1 MPTKTSTMRQEGD
14 VGNSTTPTRLRR
26 GPAVSLSEAIREAL
40 KTLGDPDAPASK
52 VKEIVL
58 TSHPALAWMT
68 ENERNWNSYVS
79 QNRDKA
85 AEEMAVERRKTKRGR
100 RTQVSLSEAIRA
112 ALKKLGD
119 PDAPASE
126 VKDIV
131 VALIHHS
138 YR

>member
-14 VGNSTTPTRLRR
+14 VGNSTTPTRLRKS

-68 ENERNWNSYVS
+68 
-79 QNRDKA
+79 
-85 AEEMAVERRKTKRGR
+85 G
-100 RTQVSLSEAIRA
+100 
-112 ALKKLGD
+112 
-119 PDAPASE
+119 E
-126 VKDIV
+126 VK
-131 VALIHHS
+131 
-138 YR
+138 RN